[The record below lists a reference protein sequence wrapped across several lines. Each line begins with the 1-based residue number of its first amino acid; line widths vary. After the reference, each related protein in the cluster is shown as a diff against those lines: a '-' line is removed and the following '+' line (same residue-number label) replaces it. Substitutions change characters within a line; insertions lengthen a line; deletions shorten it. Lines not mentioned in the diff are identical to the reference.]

1 MASLTKQKRSVD
13 MTVGSPLKQI
23 ILFGIPILFGSV
35 FQQLYNMVDSII
47 VGRYVGANALAAVG
61 ATGNISG
68 LLIAAATGLTTG
80 ASIVSAQLIGAKQ
93 TKRIKTSIS
102 TTLIFMLILSIVLS
116 AVGALGAELLCTWTR
131 VPADIFADSVT
142 YLRIYMIGLIF
153 LMLYNFFAS
162 MLRSF
167 GDSTTPLIF
176 LIISSILNI
185 GGDLWF
191 VIGLNMGVAGV
202 ALATVLS
209 QAVSVILCI
218 LYVSRKVEYFRF
230 EKGEFRFDRELFSE
244 ILRMGIPS
252 ALQGSVMSLGFVLV
266 QGLINTFGS
275 TYIAA
280 YTAASKMEM
289 LSHLPVDSF
298 AMGYAVYVGQN
309 MGAGNVER
317 TKDGLRKT
325 FALTGGLC
333 IVLAVLLYGIG
344 EELVGL
350 FVDESETIVIQ
361 YGAQFLRTF
370 APFTIL
376 FAAMNVFN
384 STLRGSGDSVVSM
397 VAMMCDLGFRVIAA
411 YILCSIPSIGF
422 LGIAYAIP
430 TGWAAAALISFIR
443 YRSGKWQTKTIKLT
457 D

>member
-1 MASLTKQKRSVD
+1 MSTPTRSKRNLD
-13 MTVGSPLKQI
+13 MTTGSPLKLI
-23 ILFGIPILFGSV
+23 ILFGLPILFGSI
-35 FQQLYNMVDSII
+35 FQQLYSMVDSII
-47 VGRYVGANALAAVG
+47 VGRFVSANALAAVG

-80 ASIVSAQLIGAKQ
+80 ASIVSAQLMGARQ
-93 TKRIKTSIS
+93 TQRIKASIS
-102 TTLIFMLILSIVLS
+102 TTLIFMLLLSVILSVI
-116 AVGALGAELLCTWTR
+116 GAAGAELLCTWTQ
-131 VPADIFADSVT
+131 VPADIFEDSVT
-142 YLRIYMIGLIF
+142 YLRIYMIGLVF

-176 LIISSILNI
+176 LVLSSVLNI
-185 GGDLWF
+185 FGDLWF
-191 VIGLNMGVAGV
+191 VIGLHMGVAGV
-202 ALATVLS
+202 AWATVLS
-209 QAVSVILCI
+209 QAISVLLCI

-230 EKGEFRFDRELFSE
+230 QKGEFRFDKELFRE

-266 QGLINTFGS
+266 QGLINSFGS
-275 TYIAA
+275 EYIAA

-317 TKDGLRKT
+317 TKEGLRKT
-325 FALTGGLC
+325 MAMTGALC
-333 IVLAVLLYGIG
+333 ILLAVVLYCIG
-344 EELVGL
+344 DKLVGL
-350 FVDESETIVIQ
+350 FVDPSETIVIR

-376 FAAMNVFN
+376 FAAMNIFN
-384 STLRGSGDSVVSM
+384 STLRGAGDSVVSM
-397 VAMMCDLGFRVIAA
+397 VAMMCDLGSRVIAA
-411 YILCSIPSIGF
+411 YILCSIPAIGF

-430 TGWAAAALISFIR
+430 TGWAVAALISFIR
-443 YRSGKWQTKTIKLT
+443 YRTGKWQTKTVKLK

>member
-1 MASLTKQKRSVD
+1 MSSMTKSKRNID
-13 MTVGSPLKQI
+13 MTTGSPLKLI
-23 ILFGIPILFGSV
+23 ILFGLPILFGSI
-35 FQQLYNMVDSII
+35 FQQLYNMVDSIV

-68 LLIAAATGLTTG
+68 LLISAATGLTTG
-80 ASIVSAQLIGAKQ
+80 ASIVSTQLMGARQ
-93 TKRIKTSIS
+93 TKRIKASIS
-102 TTLIFMLILSIVLS
+102 TTLIFMLILSVALS
-116 AVGALGAELLCTWTR
+116 VVGAICAELLCTWTR
-131 VPADIFADSVT
+131 VPADIFEDSVT
-142 YLRIYMIGLIF
+142 YLRIYMIGLVF

-167 GDSTTPLIF
+167 GDSSTPLIF

-185 GGDLWF
+185 IGDLGF

-202 ALATVLS
+202 AWATVLS

-218 LYVSRKVEYFRF
+218 IYVSRKVEYFHF
-230 EKGEFRFDRELFSE
+230 EKGEFRFDKGLFKE

-252 ALQGSVMSLGFVLV
+252 SLQGSVMSLGFVLV

-275 TYIAA
+275 AYIAA

-317 TKDGLRKT
+317 TKDGLRMT
-325 FALTGGLC
+325 SGLC
-333 IVLAVLLYGIG
+333 VLLAVLLYGIG
-344 EELVGL
+344 EQLVGL
-350 FVDESETIVIQ
+350 FVDKSETIVIQ

-370 APFTIL
+370 APFTVL

-384 STLRGSGDSVVSM
+384 STLRGAGDSVVSM
-397 VAMMCDLGFRVIAA
+397 AAMMCDLGFRVIAA

-443 YRSGKWQTKTIKLT
+443 YRTGKWQTKTIKLK

>member
-1 MASLTKQKRSVD
+1 MPSAVRSKKNMD
-13 MTVGSPLKQI
+13 MTTGSPLKLI
-23 ILFGIPILFGSV
+23 ILFGLPILFGSI
-35 FQQLYNMVDSII
+35 FQQLYNMVDSIV
-47 VGRYVGANALAAVG
+47 VGRFVSANALAAVG

-68 LLIAAATGLTTG
+68 LLISAATGLTTG
-80 ASIVSAQLIGAKQ
+80 ASIVSAQLMGARQ

-102 TTLIFMLILSIVLS
+102 TTLIFMLVLS
-116 AVGALGAELLCTWTR
+116 VALSVLGALGAELLCTWTR
-131 VPADIFADSVT
+131 VPADILEDSVT
-142 YLRIYMIGLIF
+142 YLRIYMIGLVF

-176 LIISSILNI
+176 LIISSVLNI
-185 GGDLWF
+185 IGDLWF

-202 ALATVLS
+202 AWATVIS
-209 QAVSVILCI
+209 QAVSVLLCI
-218 LYVSRKVEYFRF
+218 FYVSRKVEYFRF
-230 EKGEFRFDRELFSE
+230 EKGEFRFDRALFRE

-266 QGLINTFGS
+266 QGLINSFGS
-275 TYIAA
+275 AYIAA

-317 TKDGLRKT
+317 TREGMRKT
-325 FALTGGLC
+325 LAMTGVLC

-344 EELVGL
+344 DKLVGL
-350 FVDESETIVIQ
+350 FVDESETIVIR

-370 APFTIL
+370 APFTVL

-384 STLRGSGDSVVSM
+384 STLRGAGDSVVSM

-411 YILCSIPSIGF
+411 YTLCSIPGIGF

-430 TGWAAAALISFIR
+430 TGWAVAALISFIR
-443 YRSGKWQTKTIKLT
+443 YRTGKWQTKTVKLS

>member
-1 MASLTKQKRSVD
+1 MPSASKSKRNID
-13 MTVGSPLKQI
+13 MTKGSPLKLI
-23 ILFGIPILFGSV
+23 IMFGLPILFGSI
-35 FQQLYNMVDSII
+35 FQQLYSMVDSIV
-47 VGRYVGANALAAVG
+47 VGRFVSAGALAAVG

-68 LLIAAATGLTTG
+68 LLISAATGLTTG
-80 ASIVSAQLIGAKQ
+80 ASIVSAQLMGAKQ
-93 TKRIKTSIS
+93 TDRIKASIS
-102 TTLIFMLILSIVLS
+102 TTLIFTLILSVIIS
-116 AVGALGAELLCTWTR
+116 IVGALGAGKLCEWTR
-131 VPADIFADSVT
+131 VPEDIFEDSVT
-142 YLRIYMIGLIF
+142 YLRIYMIGLVF

-167 GDSTTPLIF
+167 GDSTTPLVF

-185 GGDLWF
+185 IGDLWF
-191 VIGLNMGVAGV
+191 VIGLHMGVAGV
-202 ALATVLS
+202 AWATVLS
-209 QAVSVILCI
+209 QAISVILCI
-218 LYVSRKVEYFRF
+218 IYVSHKVEYFKF
-230 EKGEFRFDRELFSE
+230 AKGEFRFDKGLFRE

-266 QGLINTFGS
+266 QGLINSFGS
-275 TYIAA
+275 NYIAA

-325 FALTGGLC
+325 LIMTSALC
-333 IVLAVLLYGIG
+333 VVLAVLLFGIG
-344 EELVGL
+344 EQLVGL

-370 APFTIL
+370 APFTVL
-376 FAAMNVFN
+376 FAAMNVYN
-384 STLRGSGDSVVSM
+384 STLRGAGDSVFSM
-397 VAMMCDLGFRVIAA
+397 AAMMCDLGFRVIAA

-443 YRSGKWQTKTIKLT
+443 YRTGKWQTKTVQLSK
-457 D
+457 

>member
-1 MASLTKQKRSVD
+1 MSTATKSKRNMGITTD
-13 MTVGSPLKQI
+13 SPLRLI
-23 ILFGIPILFGSV
+23 ILFGLPILFGSI
-35 FQQLYNMVDSII
+35 FQQLYGMVDSII
-47 VGRYVGANALAAVG
+47 VGRFVSANALAAVG

-68 LLIAAATGLTTG
+68 LLISAATGLTTG
-80 ASIVSAQLIGAKQ
+80 ASIVSAQLMGARQ
-93 TKRIKTSIS
+93 TQRIKVSIS
-102 TTLIFMLILSIVLS
+102 TTLIFMLILSVALS
-116 AVGALGAELLCTWTR
+116 VIGAAGAELLCTWTQ
-131 VPADIFADSVT
+131 VPADIFEDSVT
-142 YLRIYMIGLIF
+142 YLRIYMIGLVF

-176 LIISSILNI
+176 LVISSVLNI
-185 GGDLWF
+185 IGDLWF
-191 VIGLNMGVAGV
+191 VIGLQMGVAGV

-209 QAVSVILCI
+209 QAVSVLLCI

-230 EKGEFRFDRELFSE
+230 QKGEFRFDKALFKE

-266 QGLINTFGS
+266 QGLINSFGS
-275 TYIAA
+275 DYIAA

-317 TKDGLRKT
+317 TKEGLRKT
-325 FALTGGLC
+325 LAMTGVLC
-333 IVLAVLLYGIG
+333 ILLAVLLYGIG
-344 EELVGL
+344 DKLVGL
-350 FVDESETIVIQ
+350 FVDESETIVIR

-370 APFTIL
+370 APFTVL
-376 FAAMNVFN
+376 FAAMNIFN
-384 STLRGSGDSVVSM
+384 STLRGAGDSVVSM
-397 VAMMCDLGFRVIAA
+397 IAMMCDLGSRVVAA

-430 TGWAAAALISFIR
+430 TGWGVAALISFIR
-443 YRSGKWQTKTIKLT
+443 YRTGKWQTKTVKLK

>member
-1 MASLTKQKRSVD
+1 MSSAAKSRKNMD
-13 MTVGSPLKQI
+13 MTTGSPLKLI
-23 ILFGIPILFGSV
+23 VLFGLPILFGSV
-35 FQQLYNMVDSII
+35 FQQLYSMVDSIV
-47 VGRYVGANALAAVG
+47 VGRFVSANALAAVG

-68 LLIAAATGLTTG
+68 LLISAATGLTTG
-80 ASIVSAQLIGAKQ
+80 ASIVSAQLMGAKQ
-93 TKRIKTSIS
+93 TARIKTSIS
-102 TTLIFMLILSIVLS
+102 TTLIFMLILSVIVS
-116 AVGALGAELLCTWTR
+116 IIGAAGAELLCTWTQ
-131 VPADIFADSVT
+131 VPENIFEDSVT
-142 YLRIYMIGLIF
+142 YLRIYMIGLVF

-176 LIISSILNI
+176 LIISSVLNI
-185 GGDLWF
+185 IGDLWF

-202 ALATVLS
+202 AWATVIS
-209 QAVSVILCI
+209 QAISVLLCI
-218 LYVSRKVEYFRF
+218 FYVSRRVEYFHF
-230 EKGEFRFDRELFSE
+230 GKGEFRFDKGLFKE

-266 QGLINTFGS
+266 QGLINSFGS
-275 TYIAA
+275 DYIAA

-309 MGAGNVER
+309 MGAGKVER
-317 TKDGLRKT
+317 TREGMRKT
-325 FALTGGLC
+325 LAMTSALC
-333 IVLAVLLYGIG
+333 VVLAVLLYCIG
-344 EELVGL
+344 DKLVGL

-370 APFTIL
+370 APFTVL

-384 STLRGSGDSVVSM
+384 STLRGAGDSVVSM
-397 VAMMCDLGFRVIAA
+397 AAMMCDLGFRVIAA

-430 TGWAAAALISFIR
+430 TGWGMAALISFIR
-443 YRSGKWQTKTIKLT
+443 YRTGKWQTKTVKMEN
-457 D
+457 